1 MNQILLITDGH
12 SNVGESPVLAA
23 SRALAQ
29 DIIVNVIGVVDEG
42 ELGLAG
48 AEEIESIARAGGGMS
63 RIVSSPMLAQ
73 TVQMMTQQTVVGTIR
88 MTVNK
93 ELRQL
98 LGVDSVA
105 ELPPPKRAEVVRMME
120 DLSETTRLRVA
131 LLIDASASMR
141 PKLNAVEEAVRD
153 LAISLQSRQGESAV
167 AVFHFPGED
176 PYEPCVLDLP
186 WTDRVDGLGKLFRN
200 IRMQGTTPT
209 GPALLRV
216 VEYFRETCGNIKE
229 KTELSLPPHG
239 WEDPDVMRSGD
250 VG

>member
-42 ELGLAG
+42 EAGRIG

-63 RIVSSPMLAQ
+63 RIVEPHMLTQ

-93 ELRQL
+93 ELRSL
-98 LGVDSVA
+98 LGVESVA

-120 DLSETTRLRVA
+120 ELSETTRLRVA

-141 PKLNAVEEAVRD
+141 PKLAAVEEAIRD
-153 LAISLQSRQGESAV
+153 LALSLQSRQGESAV

-176 PYEPCVLDLP
+176 PHVPCVLDLP

-209 GPALLRV
+209 GPALQRV
-216 VEYFRETCGNIKE
+216 VEYFRETCGNIKG
-229 KTELSLPPHG
+229 KTEYSLPPLRRD
-239 WEDPDVMRSGD
+239 EPDVMESGD